1 MGATQPRDPVVERTA
16 LPRHARGTGPWLAV
30 TPMLTVIGLT
40 IGAAPI
46 VGATAKATAA
56 LGRPKEAAVAGAEQ
70 MRRQALAVQAF
81 QARNYPMAYGRF
93 AELADAGDALSALMA
108 LAMVR
113 HGPLLF
119 GSDWSVTPGQVHR
132 RSAMALREVHDHGLA
147 IAQHD
152 KGE

>member
-1 MGATQPRDPVVERTA
+1 
-16 LPRHARGTGPWLAV
+16 
-30 TPMLTVIGLT
+30 VIGLT

-81 QARNYPMAYGRF
+81 QARDYPMAYGRF